1 MTAVLLAIDLVAM
14 VSGAAL
20 WLGAGVLA
28 ATTTAASGGPVPRS
42 ASVVTG
48 LAAGALAVTLARVA
62 VVVPLAGSGWWFVQ
76 DRVVLALPL
85 VVVPAGIAVAV
96 AVPRVARRG
105 RRAIADR
112 PMAAALLTTG
122 YGAAA
127 GIAVQYLVGYPASP
141 AASAVVVLSVA
152 AAAAPTWYAL
162 AGSRRRR
169 TPVVAAVAVACLV
182 VLGAS
187 VQAWQGSRL
196 GDGATL
202 HHVAGGA
209 LPHGAGGA
217 LPHGH
222 PAVPVTAL
230 RLAEPAA
237 TTPVRR
243 VTLTARHAPVT
254 LASGRTV
261 DALTFDGTVPGPQIR
276 VVQGDLLEVTLRNA
290 DVEEGVTVHW
300 HGYPVPNGDD
310 GVAGVTQ
317 DAVRPGQS
325 FTYRFR
331 AEQAGTFWYH
341 THQAAGDAVKRGLFG
356 TFVVTPREPAA
367 APLDLTVPVHTL
379 AGTTRIGE
387 VEGLDRRAAAPGTPV
402 RLRLVNADDVAH
414 RFTLHGAAHRL
425 VAVDGVELSGPGAVS
440 GRSLTLGAGG
450 RHDLAFTMPPDPVL
464 LAVDR
469 PGRGLLLAA
478 DPATAVAPPA
488 EPAAPLDLLTYGA
501 ATPPPFGADRYD
513 RRHTLVLDRQLRFL
527 DGAPA
532 FAHTVNGL
540 VYPDVP
546 ALTVRTGD
554 LVETTV
560 VNRGPDSHPMHLHGH
575 HVLLL
580 ERNGVPS
587 TGSPI
592 WLDTFDVRPG
602 EVWRVAFRAD
612 NPGLWL
618 DHCHNLEHAALGM
631 VLHLA
636 YEGVG
641 SSFGIGHATGNRPE

>member
-1 MTAVLLAIDLVAM
+1 MTDVLLAIDLVAM
-14 VSGAAL
+14 VAGAAL

-28 ATTTAASGGPVPRS
+28 ATTPAPEAGTPAPRP
-42 ASVVTG
+42 ASVATG
-48 LAAGALAVTLARVA
+48 LVAGAVAVTLARVA
-62 VVVPLAGSGWWFVQ
+62 VVVLLAGSGWWFVE

-85 VVVPAGIAVAV
+85 VLVPAGITVTL
-96 AVPRVARRG
+96 AVPRLARRG
-105 RRAIADR
+105 RWAIADR
-112 PMAAALLTTG
+112 PVAVAVLATG
-122 YGAAA
+122 YGAAG

-141 AASAVVVLSVA
+141 VASAVVVLVVA
-152 AAAAPTWYAL
+152 AAAAVTWYAL
-162 AGSRRRR
+162 TGSRRLR
-169 TPVVAAVAVACLV
+169 PVVAAAAVACLA
-182 VLGAS
+182 VLGAT
-187 VQAWQGSRL
+187 VQAWHDSRL
-196 GDGATL
+196 GDTGAAL
-202 HHVAGGA
+202 HAAGGA
-209 LPHGAGGA
+209 H
-217 LPHGH
+217 HH
-222 PAVPVTAL
+222 PAASITTL
-230 RLAEPAA
+230 RLPEAVP
-237 TTPVRR
+237 TTRVRR
-243 VTLTARHAPVT
+243 LTLTARHAPVT

-276 VVQGDLLEVTLRNA
+276 AVQGELLEVTLRNA
-290 DVEEGVTVHW
+290 DVDEGVTIHW
-300 HGYPVPNGDD
+300 HGYHVPNGDD

-356 TFVVTPREPAA
+356 TFVVTPPGPPAEP

-379 AGTTRIGE
+379 AGTTRIGA
-387 VEGLDRRAAAPGTPV
+387 VEGLDRRAVAPGTQV
-402 RLRLVNADDVAH
+402 RLRLVNTDDVAH
-414 RFTLHGAAHRL
+414 RFTLHGTGFRL
-425 VAVDGVELSGPGAVS
+425 AAVDGVPLHEPGTLTD
-440 GRSLTLGAGG
+440 RSLALGAGG
-450 RHDLAFTMPPDPVL
+450 RHDVVFTMPPGPVL

-469 PGRGLLLAA
+469 PGQGLLLAA
-478 DPATAVAPPA
+478 DAATAVPPPVGA
-488 EPAAPLDLLTYGA
+488 TTPLDLLSYGA
-501 ATPPPFGADRYD
+501 ATPPPFGAGPRYD
-513 RRHTLVLDRQLRFL
+513 RRYTLVLDRQLRFL
-527 DGAPA
+527 DGAPT
-532 FAHTVNGL
+532 FAHTVNGR

-546 ALTVRTGD
+546 ALTVRPGD

-592 WLDTFDVRPG
+592 WLDTFDVLPG

-618 DHCHNLEHAALGM
+618 DHCHNLAHAARGM

-636 YEGVG
+636 YEGVE